1 MAIIQIS
8 KIQQRSGNLVD
19 LPQLDEAQFGWA
31 TDAKRLFIGKTSPNE
46 NIEVLTSYSNISF
59 SQIDG
64 SDGGN
69 FNIAN
74 ATNGQVLTYVDTTNT
89 WENWPSTDILTAN
102 ANFKLNLGDV
112 GNIKM
117 DGGATGYILETDG
130 VGNVAWTSK
139 GTLRTVI
146 NNLTPTIVIGS
157 ISTSTVTAGSFVVG
171 RAYTISTVG
180 TTNFTLIGASANTI
194 GITFIATGVGTGDGD
209 ATLTTLTVTGVT
221 SGALTLGMSISGT
234 GVSANTYIAAL
245 GSGTGGNGTYYVNV
259 SQTVVSGA
267 INGSLVMTVADTTTY
282 TNGLPVTLSGAN
294 SNARPLTGT
303 ITSTLSGNSVTGV
316 GTAFLTQ
323 LATGFTILA
332 NTGNLIGTVLSIS
345 DDTNLI
351 LTANA
356 LVAVS
361 NQAATY
367 KNQIVFDTIVNGQ
380 TFYVKVAGDFPTSG
394 NTTLYT
400 SQNLATGNAV
410 VAANLGT
417 YTANSGIATALISG
431 GGVSNAGGSA
441 NTIQFNDNGTLFGSA
456 NFTLTG
462 GNLVTLNGNF
472 NANNI
477 AGGNLVTANFVTAT
491 LTANSASQPNI
502 TSTGTLAGLV
512 VAGNITPN
520 TDITY
525 NLGNNT
531 NRFND
536 LYLANSTI
544 YIGSQTISANASS
557 VIVSGNLVANIVGNV
572 SGNVTSAGTVTTNAQ
587 PNITSVG
594 ILTSLS
600 VSGNITTGNL
610 DGANNITANYFI
622 GSGNNLSNIQGANVT
637 GAVTYAG
644 TANSVALANVSGIGN
659 IASINLDG
667 SNSNVLYGNGVFAPT
682 AAAYGNSN
690 VATFLA
696 SYGSNTITTTG
707 NINGGNII
715 TGGIVSATGNITAPF
730 FIGNGSQLTGISVGA
745 GSQIINGNSSV
756 TVAAN
761 SDVSISVAGTSNVVV
776 VTGTQVNV
784 AGNLSA
790 SGNITAGNFIG
801 SGAGT
806 PTLSSATNLDL
817 SATVSVRVVGGGTL
831 RLPNL
836 TSAAIANLIAANGD
850 VAYNTT
856 SNKFQAYE
864 AGAWS
869 NVSDLPTTVLSTGAN
884 TTAGT
889 ITGNWTL
896 TAGSKLEATYADLA
910 EYYEADQHYEPG
922 TVLAFGGDKEVT
934 IAEDNTARV
943 AGVVSTNPAYA
954 MNANCQGIATAIA
967 LQGRVPTK
975 VRGTIHKGDM
985 MVSGGNGFARP
996 SSSPLMGTVI
1006 GKALENFDGVEG
1018 IIEIA
1023 VGRL

>member
-31 TDAKRLFIGKTSPNE
+31 SDAKRLFIGKTTPNE

-89 WENWPSTDILTAN
+89 WENWPSADILTAN

-117 DGGATGYILETDG
+117 TGGATGYVLETDG
-130 VGNVAWTSK
+130 TGNLAWTSK
-139 GTLRTVI
+139 GTLRVVI
-146 NNLTPTIVIGS
+146 NDLEVD
-157 ISTSTVTAGSFVVG
+157 AG
-171 RAYTISTVG
+171 
-180 TTNFTLIGASANTI
+180 NANI
-194 GITFIATGVGTGDGD
+194 
-209 ATLTTLTVTGVT
+209 
-221 SGALTLGMSISGT
+221 
-234 GVSANTYIAAL
+234 
-245 GSGTGGNGTYYVNV
+245 
-259 SQTVVSGA
+259 
-267 INGSLVMTVADTTTY
+267 LVMTVPNTTPY
-282 TNGLPVTLSGAN
+282 TNSTEITISGAN
-294 SNARPLTGT
+294 ATNA
-303 ITSTLSGNSVTGV
+303 
-316 GTAFLTQ
+316 
-323 LATGFTILA
+323 
-332 NTGNLIGTVLSIS
+332 NL
-345 DDTNLI
+345 
-351 LTANA
+351 
-356 LVAVS
+356 
-361 NQAATY
+361 
-367 KNQIVFDTIVNGQ
+367 IVNGL
-380 TFYVKVAGDFPTSG
+380 TFYTKVDANFAYNGIV
-394 NTTLYT
+394 TLYENA
-400 SQNLATGNAV
+400 NLFTPSDGAG
-410 VAANLGT
+410 LGT
-417 YTANSGIATALISG
+417 YTANSGLAITSLSSGAT
-431 GGVSNAGGSA
+431 SNAEGSV
-441 NTIQFNDNGTLFGSA
+441 NSIQYNDSGVLNGSA
-456 NFTLTG
+456 NFTITG
-462 GNLVTLNGNF
+462 GNLVTLTGNF
-472 NANNI
+472 NASNI

-491 LTANSASQPNI
+491 LTANSAAQPNI

-544 YIGSQTISANASS
+544 YIGSQTISANATN
-557 VIVSGNLVANIVGNV
+557 VIISGLLTANV
-572 SGNVTSAGTVTTNAQ
+572 SGNISGNAATAGTVTTNAQ

-610 DGANNITANYFI
+610 DGANSITANYFI

-637 GAVTYAG
+637 GAVTYAS
-644 TANSVALANVSGIGN
+644 TANSVALANVSGAGN

-667 SNSNVLYGNGVFAPT
+667 STSNVLYGNGVFAPT

-761 SDVSISVAGTSNVVV
+761 GNVSMSVAGTSNVVV
-776 VTGTQVNV
+776 VTDTQFNV
-784 AGNLSA
+784 AGDLSA

-801 SGAGT
+801 TGAGT

-817 SATVSVRVVGGGTL
+817 SSTVSVRIVGGGTL

-836 TSAAIANLIAANGD
+836 TSATIANLIAANGD

-856 SNKFQAYE
+856 TNKFQAYE

-869 NVSDLPTTVLSTGAN
+869 NVSDLPTTVITTGAN

-889 ITGNWTL
+889 ITGNWTI
-896 TAGSKLEATYADLA
+896 TAGSRLEATYADLA
-910 EYYEADQHYEPG
+910 EYYEADAVYEPG

-934 IAEDNTARV
+934 LAEDGTNRV

-954 MNANCQGIATAIA
+954 MNANCQGIAVAIA

-985 MVSGGNGFARP
+985 MVSGGNGFAIP
-996 SSSPLMGTVI
+996 STSPQMGTVI
-1006 GKALENFDGVEG
+1006 GKALENFDGIEG